1 MAAMRVLQVFAMLW
15 LVDASCNKDEEAVG
29 MNLGIAIMLL
39 GSVSFMM
46 GTFYMVNHSDRE
58 MKIYTWK
65 VICATISI
73 FVAVLMY
80 QAFNDAIKAMF
91 LQGSSETM
99 EMKVAFIHSMV
110 WFLLL
115 QVFLATVSR
124 AVTWPWQGEVDE
136 SKEANE
142 QRELD
147 LKSWAV
153 ILGHITGFA
162 SISAWAQLQSKLA
175 GSVLILPMAFLGL
188 WGLFTVTDK
197 VRMWVSLSDDGE
209 EDEMEKAWD
218 EATEETENDVMAL
231 TCSFLVVQTIR
242 FWISGALPN
251 EEGDLPNGTRVDYA
265 QAFLQLFI
273 GLAIGYL
280 SYLHTLYT
288 TEMWRGRVWVGLVCD
303 FSSSWL
309 IMFSVDAILTAMGLG
324 GADFGVLGDVVT
336 ACIVTLLSFVVMY
349 LLDKQADKEDE
360 VLHQTPTGGFRRE
373 GSEAMHKRKRTAM
386 RSTVMAI
393 GVLIGF
399 AWEKC
404 FDVAVD
410 ETAEKEGSI
419 LPPSFIKIILAAM
432 LATLVL
438 PAWRWYILPV
448 VKQLG
453 GFDEGEEEEGED
465 GEKGVYVPPVLPT
478 EAYKDAEAFRTQVVQ
493 LEKEKETLIQEVKML
508 KLRVK
513 ELER

>member
-465 GEKGVYVPPVLPT
+465 GEKGVLQG
-478 EAYKDAEAFRTQVVQ
+478 R
-493 LEKEKETLIQEVKML
+493 
-508 KLRVK
+508 
-513 ELER
+513 